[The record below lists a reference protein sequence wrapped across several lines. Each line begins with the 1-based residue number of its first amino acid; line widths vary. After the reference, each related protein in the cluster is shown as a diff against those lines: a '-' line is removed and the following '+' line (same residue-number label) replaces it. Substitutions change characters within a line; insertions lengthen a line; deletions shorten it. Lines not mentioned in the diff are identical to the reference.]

1 MGTHIQEHTHTGTHT
16 HTGIHTHIGTHTH
29 TGTHTLWTGQGGHHR
44 GPQGAGAGALTV
56 CQCCTTC
63 TAARSRG
70 CSCTPSSGS
79 ATRWGKGAVQGTGV
93 HTYKGAYLQRV
104 EPVWTQPS
112 EFCSSILGL
121 AWPSRVGT
129 ARSTEAFAHTG
140 FWLQPALPPP
150 TEVIVASTPWE
161 GVTSDQLSSSS
172 APKPCAHR
180 LHRDRSTQGQSHK
193 TRTGNFFT

>member
-1 MGTHIQEHTHTGTHT
+1 MHTGTHTHRNTHIQKHTHTQKHTHIQEHTHTQE
-16 HTGIHTHIGTHTH
+16 HTHI
-29 TGTHTLWTGQGGHHR
+29 WTGQGGHHR
-44 GPQGAGAGALTV
+44 GPQGAGSGALTV

-63 TAARSRG
+63 TAARTRG

-93 HTYKGAYLQRV
+93 HTYKGAHLQRV

-129 ARSTEAFAHTG
+129 ATEHRSLCSR
-140 FWLQPALPPP
+140 WLLAPACPSPSHQGDSCQHALGRGDLRP
-150 TEVIVASTPWE
+150 A
-161 GVTSDQLSSSS
+161 QLQLC
-172 APKPCAHR
+172 PKTLCTQTA
-180 LHRDRSTQGQSHK
+180 QGQVH
-193 TRTGNFFT
+193 TRTVPQNQDR